1 MSATA
6 GEPLFDTLLAASATL
21 KRVILTPAM
30 LAVWVL
36 GLTLVALNPALAS
49 GIWFVVKLLLVVGLT
64 GVHGYF
70 SALGKKIDAGEQPV
84 TSRRLRMLNEIPFL
98 LMILIVFL
106 VVLKPF

>member
-1 MSATA
+1 MLYLSIKALHIIAVVAWMAGLLIFPRYKLHQMSATA

-49 GIWFVVKLLLVVGLT
+49 GIWFVVKLLLVV
-64 GVHGYF
+64 
-70 SALGKKIDAGEQPV
+70 
-84 TSRRLRMLNEIPFL
+84 
-98 LMILIVFL
+98 
-106 VVLKPF
+106 